1 MVAVLTE
8 KGFVLKN
15 VKKPVV
21 GEKDVL
27 IRVKS
32 VGICGTDLAIYKR
45 TYKIPLPRILG
56 HEFTGVIA
64 AVGKEVTGLSE
75 GDRVTSEINITCGK
89 CYYCTHGMPTHCIS
103 RTAVGISRDGALAE
117 YIVVPAKNIHKL
129 PENVDFDKGTFIEP
143 LAAAI
148 QTFRMSPVSEEDV
161 IAIYGSGKMALLI
174 SQVAKV
180 LGATKVI
187 VIGRNNK
194 KLQLAKELGADVVV
208 NVNEE
213 DPVKAVKAEG
223 HNVGADIVV
232 EATGNPDV
240 LENAIKMTRSRGTL
254 ALKSTHGISTPIN
267 VTEIVVR
274 ELKLQGSRCGDFPSA
289 IKMLKIGKIKV
300 EPLISEIYPLE
311 KVSDA
316 FSAALSSRTIKV
328 IVHP

>member
-1 MVAVLTE
+1 MAAIFTE
-8 KGFVLKN
+8 KGFVLKD
-15 VKKPVV
+15 VEKPPL
-21 GEKDVL
+21 GEDDVL

-64 AVGKEVTGLSE
+64 EVGKKVTNLLK

-89 CYYCTHGMPTHCIS
+89 CYYCTHGMPTHCIN

-117 YIVVPAKNIHKL
+117 YIAVPAKNVHKL
-129 PENVDFDKGTFIEP
+129 PENINFDEGTFIEP

-148 QTFRMSPVSEEDV
+148 QTFRMSPISKEDV

-180 LGATKVI
+180 FGAAKII

-208 NVNEE
+208 NVNEK
-213 DPVKAVKAEG
+213 DPVEVVKAEG
-223 HNVGADIVV
+223 HGVGADIVV

-240 LENAIKMTRSRGTL
+240 LEKAIKMTRSRGTL
-254 ALKSTHGISTPIN
+254 AVKSTHGIKAPIN
-267 VTEIVVR
+267 ITEVVVR
-274 ELKLQGSRCGDFPSA
+274 ELGIQGSRCGEFPPA
-289 IKMLKIGKIKV
+289 IEMLEKGKIKV
-300 EPLISEIYPLE
+300 KPLISEVYPLE
-311 KVSDA
+311 KVTDA
-316 FSAALSSRTIKV
+316 FKAALSSSTIKV